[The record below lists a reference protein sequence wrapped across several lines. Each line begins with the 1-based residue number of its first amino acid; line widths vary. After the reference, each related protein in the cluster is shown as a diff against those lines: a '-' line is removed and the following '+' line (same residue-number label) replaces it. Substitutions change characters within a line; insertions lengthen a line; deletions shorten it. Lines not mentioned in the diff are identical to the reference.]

1 MMYKYSGFPN
11 FEDGD
16 CLIPDEMNF
25 YLQGTKKVCFELLN
39 ECLEDVI
46 GERKFMMIDMIGDN
60 TTQFPDYH
68 YQHRMF
74 CSWGIWVINENEPGI
89 LD

>member
-1 MMYKYSGFPN
+1 
-11 FEDGD
+11 
-16 CLIPDEMNF
+16 
-25 YLQGTKKVCFELLN
+25 LN

-60 TTQFPDYH
+60 DTGEYYH
-68 YQHRMF
+68 YQHRML